1 VYTFTIKSFKT
12 LLASFPR
19 SVSPVSLFVGGSCS
33 HHASAIIRGNY
44 FPFFR
49 SSSANRRLFTLLL
62 PPTLDSR
69 RYSTTTT
76 RAGNMG
82 ATEAKQDGGDGKPHE
97 VPSETTQAKT
107 LEPITNQANDMID
120 TLTSKLET
128 LQVDEE
134 EIPASLKKVAKWIE
148 SKKATR
154 ILVCQRGKS
163 LFESHV

>member
-1 VYTFTIKSFKT
+1 
-12 LLASFPR
+12 
-19 SVSPVSLFVGGSCS
+19 
-33 HHASAIIRGNY
+33 
-44 FPFFR
+44 
-49 SSSANRRLFTLLL
+49 
-62 PPTLDSR
+62 
-69 RYSTTTT
+69 
-76 RAGNMG
+76 MG

-154 ILVCQRGKS
+154 ILVCQSTR
-163 LFESHV
+163 